1 MRTTKQVK
9 IRIFKEIIDVLHEY
23 FDSHA
28 FIRLLF
34 EKHPEIYAEFLSNKK
49 DVATGHWQ
57 IANFLSKNGKELNIV
72 KDGEI
77 DSLNVFCNVSR
88 NSIWKKL

>member
-57 IANFLSKNGKELNIV
+57 IANFLSKNGKEL
-72 KDGEI
+72 KM
-77 DSLNVFCNVSR
+77 DSLNVFCNVSK